1 MKKIVLLGMLVFGFS
16 LAASA
21 QTDKPA
27 GEKTK
32 SCCKSKA
39 AGEAKADCH
48 KPEGTTTEA
57 KACCKSKAAG
67 TGEAKACCKSK
78 SEGSK
83 CEGKHEGSEKKHD
96 CSNHKTK

>member
-1 MKKIVLLGMLVFGFS
+1 MKKIVMLGMLVFGFT

-27 GEKTK
+27 AEKTK

-39 AGEAKADCH
+39 AGETKADCH
-48 KPEGTTTEA
+48 KVEGA
-57 KACCKSKAAG
+57 

-78 SEGSK
+78 TASTEAKACCKSKKDGAK
-83 CEGKHEGSEKKHD
+83 CETKHEASEKKHHCAD
-96 CSNHKTK
+96 HKEN